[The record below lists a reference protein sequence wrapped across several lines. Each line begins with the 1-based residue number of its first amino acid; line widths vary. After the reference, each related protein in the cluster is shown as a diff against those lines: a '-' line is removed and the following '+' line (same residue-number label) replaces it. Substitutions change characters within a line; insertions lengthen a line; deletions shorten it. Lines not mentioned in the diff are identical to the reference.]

1 MPRVRIELP
10 DLFSFSTELEIYS
23 SHISDAGHLD
33 NAQLLTLVSEARQ
46 RFFKSL
52 GYGQLAIEGV
62 GTVVTDAAI
71 QYVSEAF
78 HGETLVFEM
87 LPNDFNKYGFDL
99 VYRVSEKRSGRE
111 VARGK
116 VGMVFFD
123 YELRKVAPV
132 PEGFLKRVAA

>member
-87 LPNDFNKYGFDL
+87 HPNDFNKYGFDL